1 MEQKK
6 IIRVVV
12 FPLFISL
19 FILGFTTILPS
30 VKASKKGKYKNNLS
44 IFVNHF
50 NLVVF
55 IQIFM
60 ALKKMYS

>member
-19 FILGFTTILPS
+19 FVLGFTTILPS
-30 VKASKKGKYKNNLS
+30 VKASKKGKYKNHFN
-44 IFVNHF
+44 IFPNHF
-50 NLVVF
+50 NPVVSMLIF
-55 IQIFM
+55 IS
-60 ALKKMYS
+60 LKKI